1 MQGRVGNPEL
11 RANSGN
17 ISLIE
22 QGQTRDIIAKKSG
35 LGSGKTCST
44 PGACNTTQRTAYS
57 VQPGREHD
65 SPRRARSARQRG
77 HFATRGDRQAGQTR
91 DIALRKAG
99 PCIPRKTAPFRGHA
113 QRWNRPVTASER
125 VEFEVAP
132 YPRPGRAPGFP
143 LVGPARLHLLDL
155 ATPWLHGDQKAKG
168 QSVRT
173 GLSA

>member
-1 MQGRVGNPEL
+1 MGADALKVERDENDQRKEPTVSEKVALAEAIAERLQGRQGRPEKG
-11 RANSGN
+11 GN
-17 ISLIE
+17 ISTISDDA
-22 QGQTRDIIAKKSG
+22 GKTRDIAAKKSG

-44 PGACNTTQRTAYS
+44 PGACNTTQRTAYK

-113 QRWNRPVTASER
+113 QRWNRPVTGPER
-125 VEFEVAP
+125 MDF
-132 YPRPGRAPGFP
+132 
-143 LVGPARLHLLDL
+143 
-155 ATPWLHGDQKAKG
+155 
-168 QSVRT
+168 
-173 GLSA
+173 